1 MTPPRHFP
9 VVRLVLPPDDGWTTL
24 AWLGFAADGS
34 VLAHGESVPA
44 ELPAADELEILLP
57 ARRVAVHELTLP
69 AQAGKHLDALIG
81 QALEDRLLG
90 DKADALALPG
100 PPQGTQRRV
109 WVCSRRWLEAGLEH
123 LVAAGRYPSRLV
135 PEYELLPEG
144 AEATMTATTAG
155 GTLFRTVG
163 GQFGLVNDE
172 TTIPPLTGGVGL
184 QRVPDL
190 VRRPCPAD
198 CLMPLPK
205 SLSRFNRRGFDVRQW
220 YRSLTLGAASAALL
234 LLGTVFQWQQL
245 ERRESRL
252 QHEIRQT
259 FATAFPGTPIVDP
272 VLQWESK
279 QRERAPEQGDALNA
293 VILLS
298 SRLDVPL
305 RPRRIEAGDGYV
317 RLVLTDS
324 EVAQF
329 KAQLNAIGQPETS
342 PGEPGLTRL
351 NYSLERIARR

>member
-1 MTPPRHFP
+1 MTTARNFP
-9 VVRLVLPPDDGWTTL
+9 VVRLVLPPDDEWTIL
-24 AWLGFAADGS
+24 AWVGFAADGS
-34 VLAHGESVPA
+34 VLAHGESALA
-44 ELPAADELEILLP
+44 ELPAAGELEILLP
-57 ARRVAVHELTLP
+57 ARRVAVHGLTVP
-69 AQAGKHLDALIG
+69 VQAGKHLEALIG
-81 QALEDRLLG
+81 QSLEDRLLG
-90 DKADALALPG
+90 DKADALVVPG
-100 PPQGTQRRV
+100 PHQGTQRRV
-109 WVCSRRWLEAGLEH
+109 WVCSRRWLEAGLER
-123 LVAAGRYPSRLV
+123 LVAAGRHPTRLL

-144 AEATMTATTAG
+144 AEATMTAATAG
-155 GTLFRTVG
+155 GTLFRTVL

-172 TTIPPLTGGVGL
+172 STIPLLTGDVAL

-198 CLMPLPK
+198 CRMPLPK
-205 SLSRFNRRGFDVRQW
+205 SLGRFAQRGFDVRQW
-220 YRSLTLGAASAALL
+220 HRSLVLGAASAALL
-234 LLGTVFQWQQL
+234 LLGTVVHWQQL

-279 QRERAPEQGDALNA
+279 QREGEPGQGDALDA
-293 VILLS
+293 VIRLS
-298 SRLDVPL
+298 SRLNIPL

-329 KAQLNAIGQPETS
+329 KAQLNAMGQPETS
-342 PGEPGLTRL
+342 PAEPGLTRL
-351 NYSLERIARR
+351 NYRFDRTRP

>member
-1 MTPPRHFP
+1 MIPARNLP
-9 VVRLVLPPDDGWTTL
+9 VVRLVLPPDDEWNTL
-24 AWLGFAADGS
+24 VWLGFTADGS
-34 VLAHGESVPA
+34 VLAQGESALA
-44 ELPAADELEILLP
+44 ELPVAGELEILLP
-57 ARRVAVHELTLP
+57 ARRIAMHELTLP

-90 DKADALALPG
+90 DKADALAFPG
-100 PPQGTQRRV
+100 PHQGTQRRV
-109 WVCSRRWLEAGLEH
+109 WVCSRRWLEAGLER
-123 LVAAGRYPSRLV
+123 LVAAGRHPSRLV

-144 AEATMTATTAG
+144 AEATVTAATAS

-172 TTIPPLTGGVGL
+172 ATILALTGGGAL
-184 QRVPDL
+184 QRVLDL
-190 VRRPCPAD
+190 VRRPGPAD
-198 CLMPLPK
+198 SLIPLPK
-205 SLSRFNRRGFDVRQW
+205 SLGRFARRGFNVRQW
-220 YRSLTLGAASAALL
+220 RRSLALGAVSVVLL
-234 LLGTVFQWQQL
+234 LLGTVFHWQQL

-259 FATAFPGTPIVDP
+259 FATAFPGMPIVDP

-279 QRERAPEQGDALNA
+279 QREVAQGQGDALDA

-298 SRLDVPL
+298 SRLNVPL

-329 KAQLNAIGQPETS
+329 KAQLDAIGQPETS
-342 PGEPGLTRL
+342 PAESGLTRL
-351 NYSLERIARR
+351 NYSLGRIARR

>member
-1 MTPPRHFP
+1 MTARNFP
-9 VVRLVLPPDDGWTTL
+9 VVRLVLPHDDEWTTL
-24 AWLGFAADGS
+24 AWLGFGADGS
-34 VLAHGESVPA
+34 VLAQGESVLA
-44 ELPAADELEILLP
+44 ELPAAGELEILLP
-57 ARRVAVHELTLP
+57 ARRIAVHELTLP

-90 DKADALALPG
+90 DKADALAFSG
-100 PPQGTQRRV
+100 PHQGTQRRV
-109 WVCSRRWLEAGLEH
+109 WVCSRRWLETGLER
-123 LVAAGRYPSRLV
+123 LVAVGRHPTRLL
-135 PEYELLPEG
+135 PEYELLPET
-144 AEATMTATTAG
+144 ADATMTATTAS
-155 GTLFRTVG
+155 GTLFRTIG

-172 TTIPPLTGGVGL
+172 ATIPQLTGDVAL
-184 QRVPDL
+184 QRVADL

-198 CLMPLPK
+198 GLIPLPK
-205 SLSRFNRRGFDVRQW
+205 SLGRFARQGFDVRLW
-220 YRSLTLGAASAALL
+220 HRSLALGTASVVLL
-234 LLGTVFQWQQL
+234 LLGAVFHWQQL

-279 QRERAPEQGDALNA
+279 QREVAQGPGDALDA

-298 SRLDVPL
+298 SRLNVPL

-324 EVAQF
+324 DAAQF
-329 KAQLNAIGQPETS
+329 KAQLNAIGQPEAS
-342 PGEPGLTRL
+342 PAEPGLTRL
-351 NYSLERIARR
+351 NYSLERTTRR

>member
-1 MTPPRHFP
+1 MTTPRHFP

-57 ARRVAVHELTLP
+57 ARRVAVHGLTLP
-69 AQAGKHLDALIG
+69 AQAGKHLDALIS

-90 DKADALALPG
+90 DKADALAVPG
-100 PPQGTQRRV
+100 PQQGTQRRV
-109 WVCSRRWLEAGLEH
+109 WVCSRRWLEAGLER
-123 LVAAGRYPSRLV
+123 LLAAGRYPSRLV

-144 AEATMTATTAG
+144 AEATTTAATAS
-155 GTLFRTVG
+155 GTIFRTLS
-163 GQFGLVNDE
+163 GQFGLVSDE
-172 TTIPPLTGGVGL
+172 TTIPQLTGEFAL

-198 CLMPLPK
+198 ARVPLPK
-205 SLSRFNRRGFDVRQW
+205 SLGRFAQRGFDVRRW
-220 YRSLTLGAASAALL
+220 HRSLALGAASVALL
-234 LLGTVFQWQQL
+234 LLGTVVHWQQL

-279 QRERAPEQGDALNA
+279 QREMTQGHGDALDA

-298 SRLDVPL
+298 SRLNVPL

-329 KAQLNAIGQPETS
+329 KAQLNANGKPETS
-342 PGEPGLTRL
+342 PAEPGLTRL
-351 NYSLERIARR
+351 NDSLERTSR